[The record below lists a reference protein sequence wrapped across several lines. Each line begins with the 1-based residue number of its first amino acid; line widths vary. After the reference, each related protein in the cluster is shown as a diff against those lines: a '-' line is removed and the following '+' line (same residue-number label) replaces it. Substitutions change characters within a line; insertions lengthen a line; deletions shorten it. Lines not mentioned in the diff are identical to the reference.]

1 MYVDASA
8 LLVNYVNSGL
18 IDGFF
23 LHNTKL
29 TLLSMT
35 TSKGLSLN
43 WKRTIL
49 HCTLVNW
56 YTNAFTGKDM
66 LAYNKIGEATRKFKT
81 WYD

>member
-1 MYVDASA
+1 MAPQPYRFPRVNKMYVDASA

-35 TSKGLSLN
+35 KSKGLSQN
-43 WKRTIL
+43 
-49 HCTLVNW
+49 
-56 YTNAFTGKDM
+56 
-66 LAYNKIGEATRKFKT
+66 
-81 WYD
+81 